1 MWLGE
6 FPFPPACALATLFSA
21 GLCSG
26 FLHHGY
32 TSRNVRRVRACTRVR
47 GGGQRAVGGTNN
59 SAAGKRKK
67 LTNQLCSET
76 FLRITSA
83 NQKNS
88 FSSSFTRRKLVFG
101 ISQYRSVKSQFS
113 VVLQCEA
120 RSNLRGCITV
130 ILRDNKGYFIDDLSN
145 ISAHQ

>member
-1 MWLGE
+1 MWLEE
-6 FPFPPACALATLFSA
+6 FPCPPACALATLSA

-32 TSRNVRRVRACTRVR
+32 TSRNVPRVRACTRVR

-59 SAAGKRKK
+59 SAGGKRKK
-67 LTNQLCSET
+67 LTNQSCSET

-88 FSSSFTRRKLVFG
+88 FSSSFRRRKLVFG
-101 ISQYRSVKSQFS
+101 IS
-113 VVLQCEA
+113 
-120 RSNLRGCITV
+120 
-130 ILRDNKGYFIDDLSN
+130 
-145 ISAHQ
+145 

>member
-1 MWLGE
+1 MWLEE
-6 FPFPPACALATLFSA
+6 FPCPPACALATLSA

-32 TSRNVRRVRACTRVR
+32 TSRNVRRVRACTRVSSR
-47 GGGQRAVGGTNN
+47 RTESSGGTDN
-59 SAAGKRKK
+59 SAVGKRKK
-67 LTNQLCSET
+67 LTNQSCSET

-88 FSSSFTRRKLVFG
+88 FSSSFRRRKLVFG
-101 ISQYRSVKSQFS
+101 ISQYRSVKNQFS
-113 VVLQCEA
+113 VVLEGEA
-120 RSNLRGCITV
+120 RSNMRGCVTV
-130 ILRDNKGYFIDDLSN
+130 ILKDDEGYFIADLPN

>member
-1 MWLGE
+1 MWLEE
-6 FPFPPACALATLFSA
+6 FPCPPACALATLSA

-47 GGGQRAVGGTNN
+47 GGGQRAVNFFFFLVVVRIN
-59 SAAGKRKK
+59 LAVGKRKK
-67 LTNQLCSET
+67 LTNQSCSET

-88 FSSSFTRRKLVFG
+88 FSSSSLRLPP
-101 ISQYRSVKSQFS
+101 QRSTAV
-113 VVLQCEA
+113 
-120 RSNLRGCITV
+120 
-130 ILRDNKGYFIDDLSN
+130 
-145 ISAHQ
+145 

>member
-6 FPFPPACALATLFSA
+6 FPCPPACALATLSA

-47 GGGQRAVGGTNN
+47 GGGQRAVNFFFFLVVVRIN
-59 SAAGKRKK
+59 LAVGKRKK
-67 LTNQLCSET
+67 LTNQSCSET

-83 NQKNS
+83 NQKE
-88 FSSSFTRRKLVFG
+88 KLIFFFKKKKMVLWNLVVPQCKKSIQRGFRSRSAIKYEKLYYGDPQIRQRVFH
-101 ISQYRSVKSQFS
+101 R
-113 VVLQCEA
+113 
-120 RSNLRGCITV
+120 
-130 ILRDNKGYFIDDLSN
+130 
-145 ISAHQ
+145 